1 MQRRCALLAIN
12 LYLFITFSLPL
23 DSATLSSPSFRM
35 SFAGAS
41 FYFDFFPAS
50 RTFVPL
56 FYFQPPLFFSFS
68 LSLSLE
74 FVYIYAIIFN
84 ECAPVLLTKPS
95 YCINL
100 GFSFQRRGLESC
112 LHLFRRGSAQSSAS
126 EALPSNPS
134 RACGLYWRSRR
145 RQVILI
151 RPYSSG

>member
-1 MQRRCALLAIN
+1 MFATTVRITGHQP
-12 LYLFITFSLPL
+12 LFIYHFFSSPLILPPFHPPHFACHSPELHFISIFSQPLALPSPFFIFTPFFFFSL
-23 DSATLSSPSFRM
+23 
-35 SFAGAS
+35 
-41 FYFDFFPAS
+41 
-50 RTFVPL
+50 
-56 FYFQPPLFFSFS
+56 Q
-68 LSLSLE
+68 

-100 GFSFQRRGLESC
+100 GFSCQGRGQQSSSL
-112 LHLFRRGSAQSSAS
+112 LFRGGSAQSSVS